1 MSRKERLRE
10 LFGEFSSSDDEV
22 FFGAEKPPPN
32 PPPEKRRQS
41 PRVGTVVQ
49 RFDAVN
55 RRKAILLTTP
65 PPRVRA
71 TQRRRVASAGRDTRA
86 PVPQSR
92 ASTMTSRCATVATS
106 PPRDGYITAPV
117 AAEPSKTTPPRD
129 AVPAVPGTSR
139 PPVLQVQVAPGVT
152 LAVPHHAAYIV
163 RRFRAWTPEGKW
175 FLRFGPN
182 GRVRS
187 SRFRPRGD
195 TAGPSTAT
203 TAPKGKG

>member
-1 MSRKERLRE
+1 
-10 LFGEFSSSDDEV
+10 
-22 FFGAEKPPPN
+22 
-32 PPPEKRRQS
+32 
-41 PRVGTVVQ
+41 VGTVVQ
-49 RFDAVN
+49 RSDAVN

-65 PPRVRA
+65 QPRVPA
-71 TQRRRVASAGRDTRA
+71 TQRRRVASAERDTRA

-92 ASTMTSRCATVATS
+92 VSTTTSRCATVATS
-106 PPRDGYITAPV
+106 PPRDAAPV

-139 PPVLQVQVAPGVT
+139 PPALQVHVAPGVT
-152 LAVPHHAAYIV
+152 LAVPHHAAYVV